1 MRPVDQIFSAGANSR
16 PIGSTSP
23 GLSTRFHPRFVDT
36 LVAIPDIIG
45 STPDRDSSKIRLNSV

>member
-1 MRPVDQIFSAGANSR
+1 MGGRRYLARDAVVTAGV
-16 PIGSTSP
+16 
-23 GLSTRFHPRFVDT
+23 LSRFHPRFVDT